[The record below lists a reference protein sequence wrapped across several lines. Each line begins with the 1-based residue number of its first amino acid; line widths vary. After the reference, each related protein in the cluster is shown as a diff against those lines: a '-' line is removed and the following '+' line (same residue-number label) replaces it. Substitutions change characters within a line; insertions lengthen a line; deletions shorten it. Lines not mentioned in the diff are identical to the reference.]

1 MNKMSSKKS
10 VKSVTAP
17 EQGCEQKRAGRP
29 RCPVAHHNILCAAQE
44 LLEESGYADLT
55 IEGVAARAGVAKTT
69 VYRRWPSKADLVM
82 EAFLMA
88 IMPSSPPDTG
98 SLREDLRRQVRLL
111 IKVLNGPLGRTVA
124 ALVGGGQMD
133 EGLTAEFRRQYQAV
147 RSAEI
152 EEVVKRGIA
161 RGEIRADV
169 NVEVLIDAL
178 YGPLY
183 YRLLLRHAPLT
194 ARYAEELVE
203 LVLSGLDG

>member
-1 MNKMSSKKS
+1 MSSRKS
-10 VKSVTAP
+10 VKAHVTQA
-17 EQGCEQKRAGRP
+17 QLCEQKRAGRP
-29 RCPVAHHNILCAAQE
+29 RCPLAHHNILCAAQE
-44 LLEESGYADLT
+44 LLEEKGYAELT

-69 VYRRWPSKADLVM
+69 IYRRWSSKADLVM
-82 EAFLMA
+82 EAFLLA
-88 IMPSSPPDTG
+88 ITPASPPDTG
-98 SLREDLRRQVRLL
+98 SLREDLRRQLQLL
-111 IKVLNGPLGRTVA
+111 VKVLNGPLGRTVA
-124 ALVGGGQMD
+124 ALVGGGQVD
-133 EGLTAEFRRQYQAV
+133 EGLTKEFRRHYQAV

-152 EEVVKRGIA
+152 EQLVKRGIA